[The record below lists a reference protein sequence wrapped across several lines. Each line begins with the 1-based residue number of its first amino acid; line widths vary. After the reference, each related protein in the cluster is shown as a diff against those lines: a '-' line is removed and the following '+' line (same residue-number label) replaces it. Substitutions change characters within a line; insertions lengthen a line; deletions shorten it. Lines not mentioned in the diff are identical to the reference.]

1 MCKRVTKEACGI
13 VSMRILAFQSDH
25 ESQSSY
31 FVQMSL
37 QSISSKFVIR
47 KQETNMEEKDP
58 VNTRIE
64 LYAWIFIVCCFA
76 RQQ

>member
-1 MCKRVTKEACGI
+1 
-13 VSMRILAFQSDH
+13 MRILAFQSDH

-58 VNTRIE
+58 VNTRVE
-64 LYAWIFIVCCFA
+64 LYAWIFFVCCFA
-76 RQQ
+76 RQ